1 VKAIATVVRKEF
13 QQIRRDRRMLV
24 IIFLS
29 PIFQVLILGYAANM
43 DVKNIALGVVDPDRS
58 AAGRALVA
66 EFTNSE
72 YFSLKE
78 YSPDAESLEH
88 DIRDGHVSIGV
99 VLPRDF
105 ERDLESGRSTS
116 VQLLVDGSESN
127 NAVIGQSY
135 ATQIIGRFSASSTQ
149 ARLGRLGLD
158 LRTLAAGVN
167 PQPRVLFNPELSSRS
182 FLVPGILAMILLV
195 MTVILTS
202 LSIVKE
208 KERGTMEQLIVTPLR
223 PYQLIVGKLT
233 PFILISFVMVTI
245 VVVSCFTL
253 FNIGV
258 KGSVLL
264 LYLLT
269 AEFLLSTL
277 GLGLLVSTFARNQQQ
292 AMMISIFFLLFPMVI
307 LSGFVFPIENMP
319 PFVQWVTYLFPL
331 RYYFVIIRGL
341 FLKGVGLAQLWR
353 EALALLVF
361 GAVIIGVSIFR
372 FRSQTR

>member
-1 VKAIATVVRKEF
+1 MKAIATVVRKEF

-78 YSPDAESLEH
+78 YSPDAESLER

>member
-1 VKAIATVVRKEF
+1 
-13 QQIRRDRRMLV
+13 
-24 IIFLS
+24 
-29 PIFQVLILGYAANM
+29 
-43 DVKNIALGVVDPDRS
+43 
-58 AAGRALVA
+58 
-66 EFTNSE
+66 
-72 YFSLKE
+72 
-78 YSPDAESLEH
+78 
-88 DIRDGHVSIGV
+88 
-99 VLPRDF
+99 
-105 ERDLESGRSTS
+105 
-116 VQLLVDGSESN
+116 
-127 NAVIGQSY
+127 
-135 ATQIIGRFSASSTQ
+135 
-149 ARLGRLGLD
+149 
-158 LRTLAAGVN
+158 
-167 PQPRVLFNPELSSRS
+167 
-182 FLVPGILAMILLV
+182 
-195 MTVILTS
+195 
-202 LSIVKE
+202 
-208 KERGTMEQLIVTPLR
+208 MEQLIVTPLR

>member
-78 YSPDAESLEH
+78 YSPDAESLER

>member
-1 VKAIATVVRKEF
+1 MKAIATVVRKEF

-78 YSPDAESLEH
+78 YSPDAESLER

-167 PQPRVLFNPELSSRS
+167 PQPRVLFNPELSSRN